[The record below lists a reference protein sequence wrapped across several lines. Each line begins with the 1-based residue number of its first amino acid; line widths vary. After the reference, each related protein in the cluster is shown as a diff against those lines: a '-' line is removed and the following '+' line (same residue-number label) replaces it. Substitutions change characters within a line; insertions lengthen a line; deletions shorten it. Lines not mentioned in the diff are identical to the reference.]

1 MVFFPCSSNWKG
13 IFPFVATFVT
23 VKLAV
28 SILGLMAN
36 KDGQG
41 MDITSSVL
49 GLFPLFSTVILTND
63 WA

>member
-13 IFPFVATFVT
+13 IFSFVATFFT

>member
-1 MVFFPCSSNWKG
+1 MLYG
-13 IFPFVATFVT
+13 IFSFVATFDT
-23 VKLAV
+23 LKLAV

-49 GLFPLFSTVILTND
+49 GLFPLFSTVIVTND